1 MILIAFIVL
10 FVLGPLPIIMGV
22 MRVIKDRREFT
33 RLDR

>member
-1 MILIAFIVL
+1 MVLLAALIL

-22 MRVIKDRREFT
+22 MRMVKDRREFT

>member
-1 MILIAFIVL
+1 MIFIAILVL

-22 MRVIKDRREFT
+22 MSVVRDRREFT